1 MIHYLILAS
10 ALLAGAVQAQA
21 PAEPSCVANCHGK
34 EATAFRAGVH
44 KKVFSCT
51 KCHGGNPKALR
62 DKARSHDPEAGFLG
76 KPARAKIPE
85 LCGGCH
91 SDPLGMHAYG
101 IETDQLAQYRIS
113 SHGRAVLEKGN
124 LDAAVCSDCHGAHG
138 ILPAHDPRAPTARVN
153 QPETCGRCHSDKALM
168 ERAGLPFDSVDRF
181 RAGIHGDALLVQR
194 SRGAPSCTDCHGSH
208 GALPPGVGDAVQICG
223 QCHLNTAEHYAK
235 SAHAKSGEMRC
246 AACHEDKKDDPAF
259 RRSDCTVCHGS
270 HAIRVPGDAMYDGDQ
285 VGHCGHCHRQEGEAD
300 KLEALILGGRRK
312 LENAVRETK
321 RELAAAKRKGF
332 FVEYE
337 ALYEQESARTL
348 VSLQPMIHSLDA
360 GVISKHLEDG
370 LKRQDRTREIIAK
383 KTEALRDR
391 RILLSGLALVLL
403 LLLGL
408 LAVKLK
414 AVRRLS

>member
-1 MIHYLILAS
+1 VIFRLLVAS
-10 ALLAGAVQAQA
+10 ALLAGAAAAQA
-21 PAEPSCVANCHGK
+21 PEPSCVANCHGK

-44 KKVFSCT
+44 RKVLSCT
-51 KCHGGNPKALR
+51 QCHGGNPKALR
-62 DKARSHDPEAGFLG
+62 DKAGSHDPKAGFVG

-91 SDPLGMHAYG
+91 ADPLGMHAYG

-113 SHGRAVLEKGN
+113 AHGRAVLEKGN
-124 LDAAVCSDCHGAHG
+124 LEAAVCSDCHGAHG
-138 ILPAHDPRAPTARVN
+138 ILPAHDPRAPTARAN
-153 QPETCGRCHSDKALM
+153 QPKTCGKCHGDKSRM
-168 ERAGLPFDSVDRF
+168 ERAGLPSDSVDRF

-223 QCHLNTAEHYAK
+223 QCHINTAEHYTK
-235 SAHAKSGEMRC
+235 SAHAKSGEMQC
-246 AACHEDKKDDPAF
+246 VACHDDKKKDPAF

-270 HAIRVPGDAMYDGDQ
+270 HAIRKPGDGMYEGDA
-285 VGHCGHCHRQEGEAD
+285 VGHCGHCHRQKDEAAR
-300 KLEALILGGRRK
+300 LETLILGGRRK
-312 LENAVRETK
+312 LEAAVRETK
-321 RELAAAKRKGF
+321 QELKDAKRRGF

-337 ALYEQESARTL
+337 SLYEQESARTL
-348 VSLQPMIHSLDA
+348 VSLQPLIHSLDA
-360 GVISKHLEDG
+360 TAISKHLEDG

-391 RILLSGLALVLL
+391 RIMLSGLALVLL